1 MITDIINAIFNLSL
15 VGIVVFCI
23 WFAFAS
29 YSAVQEIKQDVKD
42 IKQDVKEI
50 KQYVMFKR
58 GQKEDDEEFVDAN
71 PND

>member
-23 WFAFAS
+23 WFAFVS

-42 IKQDVKEI
+42 IKQDV
-50 KQYVMFKR
+50 MFKR
-58 GQKEDDEEFVDAN
+58 GQKEDDEEFVDSN